1 MGMCKACFEECHSG
15 PKCDSFY
22 SRVSGSAYCD
32 CHTLSTCKFNDKN
45 FVRDKRL
52 KIQVHKRR
60 EKMNV
65 DQVGLTEEHKVQVK
79 QIYETIV
86 PVKFRWGGSGFLKV
100 RTKHFA

>member
-32 CHTLSTCKFNDKN
+32 CHTLPTCKFNDKN

-52 KIQVHKRR
+52 KIQVLKRR

-65 DQVGLTEEHKVQVK
+65 DQVGLTEEHKVKVK

-100 RTKHFA
+100 RV